1 MKKLFNFY
9 VEENVI
15 EVAQSKLT
23 KLTGDKPKGQVASL
37 IRVLLNQFIHTP
49 DDKVDSLLLD
59 AIVAEYQYTQTKN
72 KRSRL

>member
-15 EVAQSKLT
+15 EVAQNKLT
-23 KLTGDKPKGQVASL
+23 RLTGDKPKGQVASL

-49 DDKVDSLLLD
+49 DDKVDPLLLD
-59 AIVAEYQYTQTKN
+59 AIVAEYQYTQIKN
-72 KRSRL
+72 KRSKL

>member
-15 EVAQSKLT
+15 DMVQNKLT
-23 KLTGDKPKGQVASL
+23 RLTGDKPKGQVASL

-49 DDKVDSLLLD
+49 DDKVDPLLLD

-72 KRSRL
+72 KRSKL

>member
-15 EVAQSKLT
+15 EAVQSKLT
-23 KLTGDKPKGQVASL
+23 RLTGDKPKGQIASL

-49 DDKVDSLLLD
+49 DDKVDPLLLD
-59 AIVAEYQYTQTKN
+59 AIVAEYQYTQIKN
-72 KRSRL
+72 KRSKL